1 MTAACERV
9 ITIPELLASLV
20 RFLSRTDLVRLART
34 NRTIYTNCSPL
45 LWQSLDLLQ
54 DSSYSSRLL
63 DSQEGLQALADNHD
77 LVRAIAWG
85 AEFSSHYFQALLVYL
100 NITPALQSISTSALL
115 HPDWGSMRNSA
126 ASSVTPL
133 PPLLEL
139 ERLRVRIP
147 TIPYAK
153 KIPGQPEIHPF
164 DCHLHRNLWLARVNH
179 QTLTYLD
186 CEQLLL
192 ESPRV
197 VRDLCRT
204 ISQLTHLRTLRLGAQ
219 PNFFI
224 AEKREVLQAILFS
237 CPASLVQ
244 LSLKFRHINRTNP
257 PLAMDPVESDWDFHQ
272 GPLVMMTAP
281 LLRLKSLTL
290 PSMPNAQLVT
300 VLQLFLKRCRTVEV
314 LELPGLQR
322 VVDGVSS
329 VVTLMAELC
338 RFTTDLLFPS
348 TCDAQLLRLILNAL
362 PVGRLQ
368 SLYCKIANSKT
379 VRMRAAL
386 TRHSATLR
394 KIELTGHH
402 YISSSMIQAVL
413 TSCGGL
419 ETFRA
424 TRHKNHRSADSCLTL
439 ADAVEDEWVCARI
452 RHLTI
457 NIKMMTV
464 PQYLNDPSCAT
475 WTERDHSHWEHF
487 GRLYAQIG
495 RLVCL
500 EVLDLK
506 AIGWKGMPIGLGVD
520 DVVRGKKAG
529 HLAAWSGLN
538 MLRELRGFYVW
549 TQGDDWARIGVREAD
564 WFGSHLPALRLVMF
578 SLLDDGEGYRM
589 LRARRPWLKLRTGPS
604 RWPSREF

>member
-1 MTAACERV
+1 MDE
-9 ITIPELLASLV
+9 
-20 RFLSRTDLVRLART
+20 
-34 NRTIYTNCSPL
+34 
-45 LWQSLDLLQ
+45 Q

-100 NITPALQSISTSALL
+100 NITPALQSIPTSALL
-115 HPDWGSMRNSA
+115 HPDWGSMRTSA
-126 ASSVTPL
+126 ASSVAPL

-147 TIPYAK
+147 TIPYAE
-153 KIPGQPEIHPF
+153 KIPGPLKIHPF

-192 ESPRV
+192 ESPLV

-219 PNFFI
+219 PHFFI
-224 AEKREVLQAILFS
+224 AEKREVLQAIIFS

-290 PSMPNAQLVT
+290 PSMPNAQLVA

-314 LELPGLQR
+314 LKLPGLYS

-338 RFTTDLLFPS
+338 RFTTDLLFPKS
-348 TCDAQLLRLILNAL
+348 LLQYRELENCSDEGCFD
-362 PVGRLQ
+362 PTFRYPPEDRVDWQ
-368 SLYCKIANSKT
+368 SL
-379 VRMRAAL
+379 
-386 TRHSATLR
+386 H
-394 KIELTGHH
+394 
-402 YISSSMIQAVL
+402 
-413 TSCGGL
+413 L
-419 ETFRA
+419 E
-424 TRHKNHRSADSCLTL
+424 
-439 ADAVEDEWVCARI
+439 
-452 RHLTI
+452 
-457 NIKMMTV
+457 
-464 PQYLNDPSCAT
+464 
-475 WTERDHSHWEHF
+475 
-487 GRLYAQIG
+487 
-495 RLVCL
+495 
-500 EVLDLK
+500 
-506 AIGWKGMPIGLGVD
+506 
-520 DVVRGKKAG
+520 
-529 HLAAWSGLN
+529 
-538 MLRELRGFYVW
+538 
-549 TQGDDWARIGVREAD
+549 
-564 WFGSHLPALRLVMF
+564 
-578 SLLDDGEGYRM
+578 LDDTSGSDI
-589 LRARRPWLKLRTGPS
+589 LRSFGDLYGDSA
-604 RWPSREF
+604 